1 MDENTP
7 PSGYKHL
14 TDIQIEQCLALEY
27 AGWSQRAIAHEVGC
41 SKSTVGRVLKDYNYQ
56 TFITRN
62 KHPGPTR
69 KTSESDDRLLIRT
82 ARKHYDLPFRD
93 ITNISGL
100 PISAKTTAHRCKEVQ
115 LISRYARRKPF
126 LTSKHKKDRLEWAM
140 RYKDLTYEEWCKVI
154 WSDEC
159 LMRIGIDPR
168 RRRVL
173 RSDGKALEGK
183 YLTPSFKSG
192 CVTIMIWACFS
203 GDRIGPVL
211 TFEQGGIGSDE
222 YMDILYD
229 GLLSMVDDLLQPPQG
244 TDTIQVVDE
253 NTLLFMHDNAPCH
266 KTEDVHEL
274 LQENNIPVMVWP
286 ANSPDLNL
294 IENL

>member
-1 MDENTP
+1 
-7 PSGYKHL
+7 
-14 TDIQIEQCLALEY
+14 
-27 AGWSQRAIAHEVGC
+27 
-41 SKSTVGRVLKDYNYQ
+41 
-56 TFITRN
+56 
-62 KHPGPTR
+62 
-69 KTSESDDRLLIRT
+69 
-82 ARKHYDLPFRD
+82 
-93 ITNISGL
+93 
-100 PISAKTTAHRCKEVQ
+100 
-115 LISRYARRKPF
+115 
-126 LTSKHKKDRLEWAM
+126 M
-140 RYKDLTYEEWCKVI
+140 RYKDLIYEEWCKVI

-173 RSDGKALEGK
+173 RPNGKALEDK

-192 CVTIMIWACFS
+192 RVTIMIWACFS

-229 GLLSMVDDLLQPPQG
+229 GLLSMVDDVLQPPEG
-244 TDTIQVVDE
+244 ADTIQVAAE

-266 KTEDVHEL
+266 KTEDVREL

-286 ANSPDLNL
+286 ANSPDLNP
-294 IENL
+294 IENLWQDLKHRFYLKWKDLRSSPSASQASVEQYKAMIEECWYEQDGSLIKSLLKSMPQ